1 MRILPLITLVLTCTL
16 AAAPTAY
23 AQDRAV
29 AAPDAPAREAD
40 APEAPEAPE
49 ASEVEA
55 PPLFHA
61 AVLLGDTHHA
71 DLNGLTLGG
80 DLEVRLTSAVGIGVT
95 GEHVNEP
102 FRENIWVFPVIV
114 HPKAGLKLT
123 IGAGFEREHPEGA
136 DHHVEQHG
144 LLRLGAGYDIPLPH
158 GWTLG
163 PDLAVDF
170 VAGQH
175 VVVWAA
181 AVGKEFGPRHGHR
194 PASSR
199 H

>member
-1 MRILPLITLVLTCTL
+1 MRIRPLITLVLSCIL
-16 AAAPTAY
+16 AAAPAAH
-23 AQDRAV
+23 AQDRAL
-29 AAPDAPAREAD
+29 AAPAAPARGAD
-40 APEAPEAPE
+40 APDTSEA
-49 ASEVEA
+49 EA

-71 DLNGLTLGG
+71 DLNGLTVGA
-80 DLEVRLTSAVGIGVT
+80 DLEVRLTRALGIGVT

-102 FRENIWVFPVIV
+102 FRENIWVFPLIV
-114 HPKAGLKLT
+114 HPKAGLKFT
-123 IGAGFEREHPEGA
+123 IGAGVEREHPEGA

-181 AVGKEFGPRHGHR
+181 AVGKEFGARHR
-194 PASSR
+194 P
-199 H
+199 